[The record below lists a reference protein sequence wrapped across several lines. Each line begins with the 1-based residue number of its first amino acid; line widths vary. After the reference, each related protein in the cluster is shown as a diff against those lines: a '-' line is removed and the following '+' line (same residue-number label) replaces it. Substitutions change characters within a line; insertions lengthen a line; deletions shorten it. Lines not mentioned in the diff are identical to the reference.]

1 VAIEIVCVPDTE
13 LERLAEQA
21 GSLSVEAEIVEEL
34 RERRAKDRQ
43 VYAFRL
49 GDYYFIGSIPDA
61 RTELALID
69 LAEEEGDQ

>member
-1 VAIEIVCVPDTE
+1 M
-13 LERLAEQA
+13 
-21 GSLSVEAEIVEEL
+21 EEL

-49 GDYYFIGSIPDA
+49 GDYDFIGSVPDA

-69 LAEEEGDQ
+69 LAEEDGDQ